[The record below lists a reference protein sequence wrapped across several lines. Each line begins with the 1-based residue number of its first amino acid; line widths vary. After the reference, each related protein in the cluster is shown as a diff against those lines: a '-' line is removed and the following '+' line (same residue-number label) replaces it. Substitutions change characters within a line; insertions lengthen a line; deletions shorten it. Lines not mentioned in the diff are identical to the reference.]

1 MLKDGGIVLATHYG
15 KAKRWLG
22 RVRIAWNVALR
33 RRLNCMERYK
43 LLLLTGNL
51 AALSYIPLLGKL
63 LRLSTVFY
71 SELMP
76 DFKTTWTNTFDG
88 YGNHS
93 YQRVITPEEFWR
105 YFELIGN
112 IERLYQEET
121 VIVARKLK

>member
-1 MLKDGGIVLATHYG
+1 
-15 KAKRWLG
+15 
-22 RVRIAWNVALR
+22 
-33 RRLNCMERYK
+33 MERYK